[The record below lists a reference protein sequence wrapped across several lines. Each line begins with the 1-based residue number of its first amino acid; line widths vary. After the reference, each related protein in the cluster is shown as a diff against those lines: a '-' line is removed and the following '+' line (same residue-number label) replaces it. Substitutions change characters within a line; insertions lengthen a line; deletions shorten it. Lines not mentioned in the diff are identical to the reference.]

1 MNDLIFS
8 DYHQGFVTY
17 LKSLSA
23 VPFVVFNFFFYQNC
37 FYRRVSPIIK
47 KNVL

>member
-23 VPFVVFNFFFYQNC
+23 VPFVVFNFF
-37 FYRRVSPIIK
+37 SIK
-47 KNVL
+47 TVFTDGLVL